1 MKSKLAA
8 LSMALAVGLVSGCG
22 GGGGDGTTQAS
33 GGSSGTASP
42 AAPGT
47 TPSTPVTP
55 VTPPTTTNPPAT
67 VTELQ
72 TTKALLKSALADG
85 GAPTTMTSPPIITA
99 GTANMPS
106 TIKDSTLVPPND
118 PSLRYIGAMETA
130 GTAIP
135 DNQLVKNTAVNYG
148 GLGRDSNVYYI
159 EFVTDAPTF
168 EILVK
173 GNYQISAHRI
183 LVDGQYASTTPVAY
197 PDDGNLYLTRVD
209 FQGARKSRKIRI
221 ETPNMRF
228 GGLRIAP
235 GDSVT
240 APPVVPKVRA
250 VILGDSVTEGMAG
263 LGYSFDNY
271 AAKLGYLVGW
281 NDMYQS
287 GVGSTGYLAAP
298 APKLKFRDR
307 VATDVYPFKPH
318 VVVIAGGLN
327 DACTSTDEFKAE
339 ATALFDDVQKNL
351 PNTVVFVVGPWSPG
365 CELQAHQDAIK
376 AAVGT
381 RANFY
386 FIDNMGE
393 QWLTGT
399 GNVANPKGDGN
410 SDIYISAD
418 GVHPTAAGHI
428 YLAGKMA
435 DAVRKVVNTF

>member
-1 MKSKLAA
+1 
-8 LSMALAVGLVSGCG
+8 
-22 GGGGDGTTQAS
+22 
-33 GGSSGTASP
+33 
-42 AAPGT
+42 
-47 TPSTPVTP
+47 
-55 VTPPTTTNPPAT
+55 
-67 VTELQ
+67 
-72 TTKALLKSALADG
+72 
-85 GAPTTMTSPPIITA
+85 
-99 GTANMPS
+99 
-106 TIKDSTLVPPND
+106 
-118 PSLRYIGAMETA
+118 
-130 GTAIP
+130 
-135 DNQLVKNTAVNYG
+135 
-148 GLGRDSNVYYI
+148 
-159 EFVTDAPTF
+159 
-168 EILVK
+168 
-173 GNYQISAHRI
+173 
-183 LVDGQYASTTPVAY
+183 
-197 PDDGNLYLTRVD
+197 
-209 FQGARKSRKIRI
+209 
-221 ETPNMRF
+221 
-228 GGLRIAP
+228 
-235 GDSVT
+235 
-240 APPVVPKVRA
+240 
-250 VILGDSVTEGMAG
+250 MAG

-393 QWLTGT
+393 QWQTGT

-428 YLAGKMA
+428 YLAGKIA